1 MLKVPKFMYWS
12 TSISSYGF
20 TYTVPTVILELGYT
34 AANAVRRYIYILVD
48 VTSDFLYSNSLLFRF
63 TLLR

>member
-1 MLKVPKFMYWS
+1 MYWA

-34 AANAVRRYIYILVD
+34 AADAVRFHYTSTLVD
-48 VTSDFLYSNSLLFRF
+48 IISDFLHSNCLLFRF
-63 TLLR
+63 TLLL